1 MQACRRSLA
10 PREIDHEL
18 LWLLVSLGTFASLA
32 FWFAAALPTP
42 PCVFHSL
49 TGLPCPTCGSTR
61 AAYHFLHGHFAVSFL
76 LNPLAFL
83 SFCALVI
90 FDLYALAV
98 LLTRAPRFRLQQFSP
113 ADQWLLRS
121 LALALI
127 AANWFYLLAADAF

>member
-18 LWLLVSLGTFASLA
+18 LWLLVSLGAFISLA
-32 FWFAAALPTP
+32 FWFAARLPTP

-76 LNPLAFL
+76 FNPLAFL
-83 SFCALVI
+83 AFCAVVI
-90 FDLYALAV
+90 FDLYALAI
-98 LLTRAPRFRLQQFSP
+98 LLLRIPRFRLQNFSP
-113 ADQWLLRS
+113 QEKLLLRS
-121 LALALI
+121 LALSLL
-127 AANWFYLLAADAF
+127 AANWLYLLARGSL